1 MKTNNSYA
9 LAALISSA
17 ALLLMLLNAEA
28 IVITTFIIGFL
39 AIAVG
44 DYARAVREEAR
55 AARRLAPAQDFP
67 LPAQSLSAR
76 RAECPAFQAGQ
87 AQESPPR
94 SEVSAR
100 PSEPEGPF
108 QKSESALA
116 LSRTIQAA
124 PAAAATIRTFL
135 ASLRPRRTAS

>member
-39 AIAVG
+39 AIAVC
-44 DYARAVREEAR
+44 DYARAVREEIR

-67 LPAQSLSAR
+67 LPTQSLSA
-76 RAECPAFQAGQ
+76 A
-87 AQESPPR
+87 
-94 SEVSAR
+94 AR
-100 PSEPEGPF
+100 
-108 QKSESALA
+108 
-116 LSRTIQAA
+116 
-124 PAAAATIRTFL
+124 
-135 ASLRPRRTAS
+135 